1 MLSCTDLFKIPQA
14 QFLISLTNE
23 RLSNE
28 MKITVITLHGR
39 FRKHLTR
46 FRSEKS
52 EMYHWRIQDFPE
64 VGRQPSGGCQHT
76 ILRNFPQNYMKL
88 KEFGS

>member
-64 VGRQPSGGCQHT
+64 VGRQPSGGMPT
-76 ILRNFPQNYMKL
+76 YNFAKFSQKL
-88 KEFGS
+88 HKLNEFGS